1 MRARNEGKIK
11 ELEAEAMDR
20 KADGANVHGEQLR
33 SDIGTIL
40 ERIAGYPKYIDGC
53 TKEMRDCEN
62 ISAQS

>member
-53 TKEMRDCEN
+53 TTVM
-62 ISAQS
+62 